1 MDDELSEQIE
11 SEKLQGQEGDREIV
25 LRVEEDI
32 IKFKRELQDQTESRE
47 ACESE
52 IYELMKNVVLK
63 IKEEIEQER
72 KARER
77 TQEHLLGLLEDTCQ
91 KIEVM
96 ANKM

>member
-1 MDDELSEQIE
+1 
-11 SEKLQGQEGDREIV
+11 
-25 LRVEEDI
+25 
-32 IKFKRELQDQTESRE
+32 
-47 ACESE
+47 
-52 IYELMKNVVLK
+52 MKNVVLK